1 MVRKLDNAID
11 FMNLCPVD
19 TAQLVSLILI
29 RWIVI
34 NPMSSEINRLNN
46 WVPWVLPIFSVFEN
60 YMWCV
65 ESNLYV

>member
-1 MVRKLDNAID
+1 
-11 FMNLCPVD
+11 MNLCPVD

-34 NPMSSEINRLNN
+34 NPMGSEVNRLNN